1 MVSQPCPSSGHLGPL
16 CAHRGCSGTGQLCA
30 DAACGDAEQVLMA
43 AQRPTAGLQGPRGV
57 SGTQS

>member
-1 MVSQPCPSSGHLGPL
+1 M
-16 CAHRGCSGTGQLCA
+16 GQLCA
-30 DAACGDAEQVLMA
+30 DTACGDAEQVLMA